1 MANTP
6 NLALPYLLAAQ
17 AQKHVTV
24 NESLRAL
31 DALVML
37 SVLDKDS
44 GTPPGT
50 PTDGQRWIVGAAPTG
65 AWAGQTGKIAAWQDG
80 AWIFYT
86 PREGWLSWVADE
98 DLLYAYNGSAWNVV
112 SGGGGGGGVTDGDK
126 GDITVSGGGTT
137 WTIDAA
143 AVTFAKMQ
151 NVAQDTL
158 VGRVSA
164 GTGSPA
170 ALTKAQVGTMLAN
183 SAFTMLGINATA
195 DATNRLAVSSAATLF
210 NNAGAGHQIKV
221 NKAAAGD
228 TASFLFQTGFSGR
241 AEFGTTGDD
250 DFHFKVSPDGSA
262 WHDSFTLN
270 SVTGEAQFNQPIALQ
285 QYSKAAL
292 PSTTASGRLIYV
304 WDATGGA
311 AVAYCDGGNWRR
323 IADGT
328 VIN

>member
-1 MANTP
+1 
-6 NLALPYLLAAQ
+6 L
-17 AQKHVTV
+17 
-24 NESLRAL
+24 
-31 DALVML
+31 
-37 SVLDKDS
+37 
-44 GTPPGT
+44 
-50 PTDGQRWIVGAAPTG
+50 
-65 AWAGQTGKIAAWQDG
+65 
-80 AWIFYT
+80 
-86 PREGWLSWVADE
+86 
-98 DLLYAYNGSAWNVV
+98 
-112 SGGGGGGGVTDGDK
+112 
-126 GDITVSGGGTT
+126 
-137 WTIDAA
+137 
-143 AVTFAKMQ
+143 Q

-170 ALTKAQVGTMLAN
+170 ALTKTQVGTMLAN

-195 DATNRLAVSSAATLF
+195 DSTNRLAVSSAATLF
-210 NNAGAGHQIKV
+210 NNAGAGHQVKL

-250 DFHFKVSPDGSA
+250 DFHFKVSPDGSS

-270 SVTGEAQFNQPIALQ
+270 GVTGEAQFNQPIALQ

-323 IADGT
+323 VSDGT